1 MLCALMLAYCDG
13 RYRQGQLLNLR
24 GEKLPEPALAAA
36 VAAALPS
43 NVGEYTAMEVID
55 ASPPHYRVFVEAET
69 GLGGQLDGCLDGTAA
84 ARLDAAL
91 KKENPVYATWRH
103 KGAIGAPEVQ
113 EVQSGAFEQ
122 LRAQR
127 LADGVAAQQL
137 KVHMQGLIK

>member
-1 MLCALMLAYCDG
+1 VLLLRACPS

-36 VAAALPS
+36 VTAALPS
-43 NVGEYTAMEVID
+43 GVGEYTAMEVID
-55 ASPPHYRVFVEAET
+55 ASPPHYRVFVEAAAGSGRLGCGD
-69 GLGGQLDGCLDGTAA
+69 GLAA

-91 KKENPVYATWRH
+91 RVENPVYAAWRQ
-103 KGAIGAPEVQ
+103 KGAIGPPEVQ
-113 EVQSGAFEQ
+113 EVRRGAFER

-137 KVHMQGLIK
+137 KVRWAI

>member
-1 MLCALMLAYCDG
+1 
-13 RYRQGQLLNLR
+13 
-24 GEKLPEPALAAA
+24 LPEPALAAA
-36 VAAALPS
+36 VAVALPR

-55 ASPPHYRVFVEAET
+55 ASPPHYRVFVEAEK
-69 GLGGQLDGCLDGTAA
+69 GLGGQLDGCHDGTAA

-91 KKENPVYATWRH
+91 KKENPVYATWRQ

-113 EVQSGAFEQ
+113 EVQSGAFEL

-137 KVHMQGLIK
+137 KVHM